1 MPGVKPMPEEGAFF
15 GALLRLGGRLLGR
28 GAAKAGARA
37 AGRAAA
43 RAAARRAAAAAAK
56 RAAAAAARKAAAA
69 AKKAA
74 IEAAKREA
82 GRAAFNLAK
91 KPFQKKKKPELM
103 APGQADAAMPQ
114 AS

>member
-28 GAAKAGARA
+28 GAAKAGAKA
-37 AGRAAA
+37 AGKAAA
-43 RAAARRAAAAAAK
+43 KAAARRAAMAAAK
-56 RAAAAAARKAAAA
+56 RAAKAA

-74 IEAAKREA
+74 QAAKRQAIAAAKREA
-82 GRAAFNLAK
+82 ARQALNLAK
-91 KPFQKKKKPELM
+91 KPFQKKKKTELM

-114 AS
+114 AA

>member
-15 GALLRLGGRLLGR
+15 GGLLRLGARLLGR
-28 GAAKAGARA
+28 GAAKA
-37 AGRAAA
+37 AGRGAAKAAA

-56 RAAAAAARKAAAA
+56 RAAKAAARKAAAD
-69 AKKAA
+69 AKKQAIAA
-74 IEAAKREA
+74 VKREA
-82 GRAAFNLAK
+82 ARQALNIAK